1 MALPIPTFLRA
12 QASAILA
19 TAVDFSTLFF
29 CTEILG
35 VYYGLSTA
43 LGAFAGAVTNFLVNR
58 SWAFQA
64 QSESVGKQ
72 AFKYALVSLGS
83 LALNTGGVIAFT
95 ETFGFH
101 YGFSKVVVALLVGI
115 FFNYPLHKFLVF
127 KAGKAANELTAHL
140 SRERSK
146 S

>member
-1 MALPIPTFLRA
+1 MSSPIPVFLRA

-29 CTEILG
+29 CTEALG

-43 LGAFAGAVTNFLVNR
+43 VGALAGAVTNFLLNR

-72 AFKYALVSLGS
+72 ALKYALVSLGS
-83 LALNTGGVIAFT
+83 LALNTGGVIACT

-115 FFNYPLHKFLVF
+115 FFNYPLHKYLVF
-127 KAGKAANELTAHL
+127 KAGKRAHELTAT
-140 SRERSK
+140 ESK